1 MIDNISNFCFLT
13 PQLQFQMSAVQLNHW
28 YPFDILKMIHTYM
41 KISGKLTQEEKP
53 VVTVVLDALDE
64 CDNPGA
70 RSNFLTVLAGQT
82 VTLASSLHFEFVITS
97 RTEPDICS
105 ESFKIHHGSHVRR
118 HELDTI
124 SDANTTHILL
134 YFQHRASLTR
144 IRNRYLRLS
153 GDWPGEGILQK
164 LIERACGHFDWVATA

>member
-1 MIDNISNFCFLT
+1 
-13 PQLQFQMSAVQLNHW
+13 
-28 YPFDILKMIHTYM
+28 M

-144 IRNRYLRLS
+144 IRNKYSRLS
-153 GDWPGEGILQK
+153 GGRERTYFRNSSSGHVVILIGWQLHKFHRCRALSPKAPGSPIEG
-164 LIERACGHFDWVATA
+164 AGC